1 MLIDVRH
8 SIMDHINSRQVP
20 CIVQFS
26 HRTFEAS
33 NSLQQYGTDCK
44 PELQR
49 TAYRFTLPQ

>member
-8 SIMDHINSRQVP
+8 SIMDHINNRQAP

-26 HRTFEAS
+26 LRTFEAS

-44 PELQR
+44 LELQR
-49 TAYRFTLPQ
+49 TANCFTLPK